1 MPFLTSES
9 EWCELRF
16 GANLLGGRGD
26 GSVGISHLAPMP
38 PTALLL
44 VRGEAAPVIRR
55 LPSRVEIRV
64 DGELLG
70 SAPMEL
76 YDGSHIQIAGCRLV
90 FTLTA
95 EGIVLPK
102 PPASAPRASKEVA
115 AGAIDAADISA
126 WSFRELRTG
135 RTIAIPKAGMLVGR
149 SEECLLIVPG
159 RGVSRRHAIV
169 EPSPAGFSITD
180 QSSNGT
186 LVNGIPC
193 RERHALHTGDVVRIG
208 DEDYR
213 IENGGVAGLPASESQ
228 RPTEVMPAVPGP
240 TEAKTIRPE
249 PLASLQVTRGPLRG
263 THFSIERPVCAIGRA
278 VENDVRLS
286 DQSVSAAHATLM
298 LKAGTWYVSDLRS
311 TSGTYVDG
319 YRVAGD
325 RALSPGC
332 TLSIGDVTMVFRS
345 RRAPL
350 EAPSASS
357 TGFFKKLH
365 RLMKSF

>member
-1 MPFLTSES
+1 M
-9 EWCELRF
+9 
-16 GANLLGGRGD
+16 
-26 GSVGISHLAPMP
+26 
-38 PTALLL
+38 
-44 VRGEAAPVIRR
+44 
-55 LPSRVEIRV
+55 
-64 DGELLG
+64 
-70 SAPMEL
+70 
-76 YDGSHIQIAGCRLV
+76 
-90 FTLTA
+90 
-95 EGIVLPK
+95 
-102 PPASAPRASKEVA
+102 
-115 AGAIDAADISA
+115 
-126 WSFRELRTG
+126 
-135 RTIAIPKAGMLVGR
+135 
-149 SEECLLIVPG
+149 
-159 RGVSRRHAIV
+159 
-169 EPSPAGFSITD
+169 EPSPAGFAITD

-193 RERHALHTGDVVRIG
+193 RERHALVRGDLVRIG

-213 IENGGVAGLPASESQ
+213 VENGGAGGVPASESQ

-240 TEAKTIRPE
+240 SEPVSIRPE

-286 DQSVSAAHATLM
+286 DTSVSAAHATLM

-332 TLSIGDVTMVFRS
+332 TLSIGDVTMLFRA

-350 EAPSASS
+350 EVPSAST

>member
-1 MPFLTSES
+1 MGLISDVGRRSAPGRCDKCHATPPTALLVPHGASMPFLTSES

-115 AGAIDAADISA
+115 AGGVDAADLSA

-135 RTIAIPKAGMLVGR
+135 RTIAIPKAGMLSGAAK
-149 SEECLLIVPG
+149 SACSSCL
-159 RGVSRRHAIV
+159 
-169 EPSPAGFSITD
+169 
-180 QSSNGT
+180 
-186 LVNGIPC
+186 
-193 RERHALHTGDVVRIG
+193 
-208 DEDYR
+208 
-213 IENGGVAGLPASESQ
+213 VA
-228 RPTEVMPAVPGP
+228 
-240 TEAKTIRPE
+240 
-249 PLASLQVTRGPLRG
+249 
-263 THFSIERPVCAIGRA
+263 
-278 VENDVRLS
+278 
-286 DQSVSAAHATLM
+286 
-298 LKAGTWYVSDLRS
+298 
-311 TSGTYVDG
+311 
-319 YRVAGD
+319 
-325 RALSPGC
+325 
-332 TLSIGDVTMVFRS
+332 
-345 RRAPL
+345 
-350 EAPSASS
+350 
-357 TGFFKKLH
+357 
-365 RLMKSF
+365 